1 MHAIIRTGGKQYR
14 VTEGDTLDVALIEA
28 EEGTELTIDDVLM
41 IEDGDDVSVGA
52 PTVAGASVTAVVEA
66 HVRAK
71 KVTSLRYKNK
81 TRQRTLHGHRQ
92 HQTRLQITAI
102 TAG

>member
-14 VTEGDTLDVALIEA
+14 ITEGERLDVALIDA
-28 EEGTELTIDDVLM
+28 EEGAEITIDDVLM
-41 IEDGDDVSVGA
+41 IEDGDDVSIGA

-71 KVTSLRYKNK
+71 KVLSLRYKNK

-92 HQTRLQITAI
+92 HLTRLQIKAI